1 MLDFPP
7 YRSVLLAVL
16 VASVASA
23 KERVPQIRNVT
34 FPHRPDQV
42 ARPVYVAGEI
52 ANVLHFQQ
60 NVDPGATGSGR

>member
-1 MLDFPP
+1 M
-7 YRSVLLAVL
+7 
-16 VASVASA
+16 
-23 KERVPQIRNVT
+23 PQIRNVT